1 MGQPSGNRHSY
12 PKRPKAHTK
21 RDRHDLETI
30 LLEGCMIIT
39 VQRFNSGILGKA
51 SAPCAVDVGRHLQVW
66 GSRRDYVEEG

>member
-1 MGQPSGNRHSY
+1 MTWRQSF
-12 PKRPKAHTK
+12 
-21 RDRHDLETI
+21 
-30 LLEGCMIIT
+30 LEGCMIIT